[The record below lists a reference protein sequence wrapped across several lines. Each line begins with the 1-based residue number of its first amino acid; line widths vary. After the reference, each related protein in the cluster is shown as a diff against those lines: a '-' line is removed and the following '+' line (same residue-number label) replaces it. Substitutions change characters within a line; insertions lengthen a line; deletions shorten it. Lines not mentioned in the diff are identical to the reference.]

1 MDPNVDKAD
10 LLLCS
15 GELEIGQGINSEVQT
30 HGLPSPRWF
39 VCGQVARLVKGDLSV
54 SLQARKGDGNNNNN
68 NNNKTTMRGVKGS
81 L

>member
-39 VCGQVARLVKGDLSV
+39 LCGQVARLVKGDLSV
-54 SLQARKGDGNNNNN
+54 SLQARNGDGNNNNN
-68 NNNKTTMRGVKGS
+68 NNNDKTTMRG
-81 L
+81 